1 MGGMERSRYGVK
13 GASTVPH
20 IELDTGINAFYR
32 RDGEGPPLVLI
43 MGTGLDHRCWDGQVK
58 EYRRWYDCI
67 RFDNRGTGRTDST
80 GGDLSMRLL
89 ADDTASLM
97 DKLGIRRA
105 HVSGLSL
112 GSCVAQELALA
123 RPDLVETLQLHGT
136 WGKAHGYA
144 ARKFAAQVQIL
155 KAFDLRAAYEIN
167 VLWFLTPDYMLR
179 HPERVDS
186 QIEAIVR
193 SAPSRDDL
201 VRLYTANLQTRR
213 PGPSAPDRGAHA
225 GHGGHLRPCPAA
237 HVRAGGGG
245 RNTRLGARSVRGWRT
260 PSQPGEPGGV
270 QRRKPR
276 LPAQVYEV
284 GAAECRLIAA
294 GESWSVIFDRVPGRQ

>member
-1 MGGMERSRYGVK
+1 MGGMERSRYGAK

-32 RDGEGPPLVLI
+32 REGEGPPLVLI

-58 EYRRWYDCI
+58 EYRRRYDCI

-136 WGKAHGYA
+136 WGRAHGYA

-155 KAFDLRAAYEIN
+155 KAFDLRAGYEIN

-201 VRLYTANLQTRR
+201 VRLYTANLRHDALDRLHRIEAPTLITVGTFDLALPPMYAREVADAI
-213 PGPSAPDRGAHA
+213 PGSELVLFEG
-225 GHGGHLRPCPAA
+225 GGHLHNLENPEEFNAVSLDFLR
-237 HVRAGGGG
+237 RY
-245 RNTRLGARSVRGWRT
+245 TR
-260 PSQPGEPGGV
+260 
-270 QRRKPR
+270 
-276 LPAQVYEV
+276 
-284 GAAECRLIAA
+284 
-294 GESWSVIFDRVPGRQ
+294 